1 MKPTSRGVAMISG
14 AGSGIGREVAAAL
27 ARRGHALALVG
38 RRATALEAVLAETG
52 AHGLSLALDV
62 RDAEAVEAAVRRV
75 EAELGPIEVVL
86 PAAGVAR
93 VAPFLEQTAAAFGE
107 SIATNLLGAANLF
120 RSCLPGLVG
129 RRRGHLLP
137 ILSVASRQ
145 GFPSWSAYCASKWG
159 LAGLVAALREELKGS
174 GVRLTSIVPGATD
187 SSIWEGL
194 PGDWDRSRM
203 IPVAEISRAVVWA
216 LESGAGVEVEEI
228 RLQPPGG
235 NL

>member
-1 MKPTSRGVAMISG
+1 MSPTLRGVAMISG
-14 AGSGIGREVAAAL
+14 AGSGIGREVATAL

-38 RRATALEAVLAETG
+38 RRTAALEALLAETG
-52 AHGLSLALDV
+52 ARGLALPLDV
-62 RDAEAVEAAVRRV
+62 RDAEAVEAAVRRA
-75 EAELGPIEVVL
+75 EAELGPVEVVL

-93 VAPFLEQTAAAFGE
+93 VAPFLEQTAAEFGE

-120 RSCLPGLVG
+120 RSSLPGLVG
-129 RRRGHLLP
+129 RGRGHLLP

-159 LAGLVAALREELKGS
+159 LAGLVAALREELRGS

-187 SSIWEGL
+187 SPIWDEL
-194 PGDWDRSRM
+194 PGHWDRSRM
-203 IPVAEISRAVVWA
+203 IPLAEISRAVVWA
-216 LESGAGVEVEEI
+216 LEAGAGVEVEEI